1 MSDGK
6 VVFDIVADDS
16 QAVSQVEQAAAKI
29 EQKAKSSGQKVE
41 QAASDAAQEVKE
53 AAQKSETSLDGVTD
67 AAKSVDNAL
76 DKIDGD
82 ELSEVAQEAEKAT
95 DSVGG
100 LIESAAGSGSIL
112 SSLAGSLL
120 NPVTAIGGAFVAAGG
135 YAVNAAN
142 DMQGAMNQFQA
153 ATGVANDELDDYRAT
168 MESIYANNY
177 GESFEDVATAMGKVK
192 QQLGDISQEDLQTL
206 TEGLYT
212 LEDVFEADFNE
223 TLRGADQLM
232 TQFGL
237 TAEEALDLLA
247 AGSQAGL
254 DYTQELGDNIA
265 EYAGKFA
272 QAGYSAEEYFQ
283 LLANGSEGGAY
294 NLDKVNDAIN
304 EVTTR
309 LADGTIAED
318 IDRFSEATRETFQ
331 AWKDGEATQKEVID
345 SIVADIQECTNEQE
359 AMLLAS
365 IAFGTMGEDANLQFV
380 ESLTTVGDTFDDVTG
395 KMAEL
400 QEVKYDDLNAQIDTL
415 KRNIELLVV
424 PIGEMLIPIISTL
437 LEAAQPLVT
446 MLGETLTPSLEQ
458 VFSALSVLEEPL
470 NSLLTFAS
478 TILEGLLKLTSE
490 ALEPLLEVFGKLL
503 EPISELTNKLL
514 GPLTELSTNFLQ
526 KVESLG
532 LALEPLVEQ
541 FIFFLD
547 PLNNLIDVILPPLQ
561 NLFEGISHILE
572 KLLEKLEPIFDMA
585 GVMAERINNILAP
598 ALQFLA
604 ILFGTTLLNAVET
617 AFTILDT
624 FTDILGGVIDFIT
637 GVFTG
642 DWEQAW
648 NGIVEIFRGIFNLIP
663 AIVEG
668 VINAAISVIN
678 GIINGINALTGVIGV
693 QAIPTISSV
702 TLPRFH
708 VGGIVDFPGGEGLA
722 VLRDGEMVLNQAQ
735 QAEVWTNLNAPG
747 TIDGDSGASYNFELT
762 GDVTMDGFKVGK
774 VVLRNLD
781 DVSSFTLRG

>member
-1 MSDGK
+1 M
-6 VVFDIVADDS
+6 
-16 QAVSQVEQAAAKI
+16 
-29 EQKAKSSGQKVE
+29 E

-120 NPVTAIGGAFVAAGG
+120 NPVTAVGGAFVAAGT
-135 YAVNAAN
+135 YATNAAN
-142 DMQGAMNQFQA
+142 DMQKAMNQFQA
-153 ATGVANDELDDYRAT
+153 ATGVANEELEDYQAT

-177 GESFEDVATAMGKVK
+177 GESVEDVATAMGKVK

-359 AMLLAS
+359 AMRLAS

-395 KMAEL
+395 KMAEM

-424 PIGEMLIPIISTL
+424 PIGEMLIPIISAL

-446 MLGETLTPSLEQ
+446 MLGETLTPILEQ

-470 NSLLTFAS
+470 NNLLTFAG
-478 TILEGLLKLTSE
+478 TILEGLLGLITG

-503 EPISELTNKLL
+503 EPVGELVNGLL
-514 GPLTELSTNFLQ
+514 GPLTELFT
-526 KVESLG
+526 G
-532 LALEPLVEQ
+532 LLEPLETLLDSA
-541 FIFFLD
+541 LD
-547 PLNNLIDVILPPLQ
+547 PLLDQFNFLLEPLNDLIDAILPPLQ
-561 NLFEGISHILE
+561 ELFEGLSPILE
-572 KLLEKLEPIFDMA
+572 ELLEALEPVFEMA
-585 GVMAERINNILAP
+585 GVMAERLNSVLGP
-598 ALQFLA
+598 AIKFLA
-604 ILFGTTLLNAVET
+604 ALFATTLLNSVNT
-617 AFTILDT
+617 AMTILGT

-663 AIVEG
+663 TIVEG

-693 QAIPTISSV
+693 QAIPTISPV

-747 TIDGDSGASYNFELT
+747 TIDGDSGASYNFELA